1 MSNYSITV
9 DTGQSGASGRHGY
22 SEDELSMFYRNV
34 GVMQAALEGFK
45 GSVRGLRSGLQGVN
59 RCFAQMGFAVRD
71 VLSGLMNARNVVDG
85 LKAGM
90 KNLHRY
96 SRTWWRSFAGTLET
110 LAGNAVYLRNSLAA
124 MAAPML
130 KSLAPAIE
138 YVTDQFVGLFNL
150 INQFFARLTGAS
162 TYVAARRV
170 SGSIDGV
177 GDSASHASDDVKE
190 LRRQL
195 MGFDELNVL
204 TALEDASGGDSGG
217 SGGGSVGEVQFE
229 QRAIESGLA
238 GFVDALKTAF
248 NEGDWQALGTLIGSK
263 INAMV
268 ESVDW
273 SAAGAKVGY
282 YINGLF
288 STTYWTLETVN
299 FTNIGSSV
307 AEFLNSALAEIDFTT
322 VGATVALLFTSLA
335 ETIAGFVD
343 EFDWVQ
349 FAEKMADGLNGFVGK
364 LGEKLDAVDWGAL
377 ALKLTQG
384 LNTFIAKTDWAN
396 AGKVLAGRVNDL
408 LEILGTASANFDW
421 SGAGEALSTAVNN
434 LFKNVDWDKLGT
446 WLNDTL
452 LGVLDFGIAF
462 FNGFDAVGFATNVG
476 KALAKVD
483 WNAVAEKLWTL
494 FKAALEKLG
503 EFFGTLLFGG
513 SADVKLNLALLR
525 DGWETI
531 TKWLGIDKPLS
542 ALIGLLKNNWQTI
555 AKFLGI
561 DNPLTAL
568 VGLVKNGW
576 NGIKAWLGI
585 DDPLSALVGL
595 VKDNWTTIAAFVG
608 TAVSVFTAL
617 KKDGWTDIASF
628 VGTAVSI
635 IANLTSAG
643 SNWVKDGLTKWFGG
657 GKNPAAS
664 IVADL
669 TSTGSNW
676 VKNGITK
683 WFGEGKNPAASF
695 IADLTSTGSNWVKNG
710 LTKWFGG
717 GSNPVA
723 SIVGDLT
730 SENSNWKTAG
740 GIGAW
745 FSGLFKSGHA
755 TVSSALNLT
764 KTDSNW
770 NKKGGIGAWF
780 SGLFKS
786 GHATV
791 SSALNL
797 TKTDSNWNKK
807 GGVGAWFNSLFK
819 AGHAVVSVIA
829 NLTSSGSNWK
839 TKGGITKWFGG
850 GSNPVASF
858 IANLTSTGSN
868 WVKNG
873 ITKWFGGGKKDP
885 VATFI
890 SNLTKNGSNWKA
902 KGTVAD
908 WIGKT
913 QTFLA
918 DLEKKWPK
926 QTSGTLFG
934 ENYTTKANLEK
945 KDSNQS
951 SGKLF
956 GTAITV
962 TATLSSTIN
971 GLTSFVKKIADAI
984 KEAIKNIKAEGGG
997 AIANGRFSPFA
1008 SGGVIRGGVARYLE
1022 SVPHYASGT
1031 TRAHGT
1037 VFVAGEAGPEIMG
1050 HINGR
1055 TEILNKSQLAQTM
1068 YSAVLS
1074 AMSQSVSALGTFL
1087 SGQLANCTNAIVKTV
1102 GSLSGV
1108 ANITYHEPVMAS
1120 GTVMPY
1126 DVAAQIA
1133 RTGMDIQNTLDANNE
1148 DLIQTIISVAGQIVA
1163 AVQSQGNRE
1172 QGTGNRNG
1180 GGLTAQQ
1187 IIDDINR
1194 RAQMFGSSPV
1204 LN

>member
-1 MSNYSITV
+1 MSNANYSITV
-9 DTGQSGASGRHGY
+9 DTGQSGRHGY

-90 KNLHRY
+90 KNLYRY
-96 SRTWWRSFAGTLET
+96 SRTWWRSFAGTLHA

-130 KSLAPAIE
+130 QSLAPAIE

-217 SGGGSVGEVQFE
+217 SGGGSAGEVQFVE
-229 QRAIESGLA
+229 RAIESGLA

-248 NEGDWQALGTLIGSK
+248 NEGDWQALGTLIGEK

-364 LGEKLDAVDWGAL
+364 IGEKLDAVDWGAL
-377 ALKLTQG
+377 ALKLTEG

-421 SGAGEALSTAVNN
+421 SGAGEALATAVNN

-525 DGWETI
+525 DGWETV

-635 IANLTSAG
+635 IANLTS
-643 SNWVKDGLTKWFGG
+643 
-657 GKNPAAS
+657 
-664 IVADL
+664 
-669 TSTGSNW
+669 
-676 VKNGITK
+676 
-683 WFGEGKNPAASF
+683 
-695 IADLTSTGSNWVKNG
+695 
-710 LTKWFGG
+710 
-717 GSNPVA
+717 
-723 SIVGDLT
+723 
-730 SENSNWKTAG
+730 ENSNWKTAG

-745 FSGLFKSGHA
+745 FNGLFKSGYA

-764 KTDSNW
+764 NDNSNW
-770 NKKGGIGAWF
+770 KAAGGLGAWF
-780 SGLFKS
+780 SGLFKA

-791 SSALNL
+791 SSAIDL
-797 TKTDSNWNKK
+797 TSENSNWKAK
-807 GGVGAWFNSLFK
+807 GSLGEWFNSLFK
-819 AGHAVVSVIA
+819 SGYASVSIVS
-829 NLTSSGSNWK
+829 NLTSE
-839 TKGGITKWFGG
+839 
-850 GSNPVASF
+850 
-858 IANLTSTGSN
+858 
-868 WVKNG
+868 
-873 ITKWFGGGKKDP
+873 
-885 VATFI
+885 
-890 SNLTKNGSNWKA
+890 GSNWKA
-902 KGTVAD
+902 KGSVAD

-934 ENYTTKANLEK
+934 EKYTTEATLKKA
-945 KDSNQS
+945 DSNQS
-951 SGKLF
+951 SGNLF

-971 GLTSFVKKIADAI
+971 GLKNFVDKIA
-984 KEAIKNIKAEGGG
+984 EAIKKAIEAIKAKSGGV
-997 AIANGRFSPFA
+997 IANGHFSPFA
-1008 SGGVIRGGVARYLE
+1008 SGGVIRGGVARYLD

-1031 TRAHGT
+1031 TKAHGT

-1074 AMSQSVSALGTFL
+1074 AMGQSVSALGTFL
-1087 SGQLANCTNAIVKTV
+1087 SDQLANCTNAIVKTV

-1133 RTGMDIQNTLDANNE
+1133 RTGMDIQNTLVANNE
-1148 DLIQTIISVAGQIVA
+1148 DLIQTIVSVAGQIVA
-1163 AVQSQGNRE
+1163 AVQSAGNRE

-1180 GGLTAQQ
+1180 QGLTAQQ
-1187 IIDDINR
+1187 VIDSINR
-1194 RAQMFGSSPV
+1194 RAQMFGNSPV